1 MFRVLV
7 PVDTDE
13 DRALNQA
20 RFVASLPEADT
31 TVEVHLLF
39 VFEGEED
46 ELPEELQPFKSAS
59 RVRSV
64 RRAAEFLEDRN
75 IEVELL
81 DDSGNTA
88 ADIIRLAD
96 ELDSD
101 LIVMGGRKRSPA
113 AKVLFGSITQ
123 SVLLNTDR
131 PVTVT
136 GSGRESVSEPEPT

>member
-13 DRALNQA
+13 DRARTQA
-20 RFVASLPEADT
+20 RFVASLPDAAGQIEA
-31 TVEVHLLF
+31 HILF
-39 VFEGEED
+39 VFEGSEAD
-46 ELPEELQPFKSAS
+46 LPEELQPFRSAS

-64 RRAAEFLEDRN
+64 RRAVEFLEERD
-75 IEVELL
+75 IAVEVLE
-81 DDSGNTA
+81 DSGNTA
-88 ADIIRLAD
+88 ADIVDLA
-96 ELDSD
+96 EQLDVD

-113 AKVLFGSITQ
+113 AKVIFGSITQ

-136 GSGRESVSEPEPT
+136 GTTQSAD

>member
-20 RFVASLPEADT
+20 RFVASLPAADSDIEA
-31 TVEVHLLF
+31 HLLF
-39 VFEGEED
+39 VFEGEEED
-46 ELPEELQPFKSAS
+46 LPEELQQFRSAS

-64 RRAAEFLEDRN
+64 RRATEFFEECGIDAEIME
-75 IEVELL
+75 
-81 DDSGNTA
+81 DSGNTA
-88 ADIIRLAD
+88 ADIVDLAD
-96 ELDSD
+96 DLDVD

-113 AKVLFGSITQ
+113 AKVIFGSITQ

-131 PVTVT
+131 PVAVT
-136 GSGRESVSEPEPT
+136 GAGPTED

>member
-20 RFVASLPEADT
+20 EFVASLPAADSDVEA
-31 TVEVHLLF
+31 HLLF
-39 VFEGEED
+39 VFEGD
-46 ELPEELQPFKSAS
+46 EGDLPEELQPFRSAS

-64 RRAAEFLEDRN
+64 RRATEFFEEHGIASEILE
-75 IEVELL
+75 
-81 DDSGNTA
+81 DSGNTA
-88 ADIIRLAD
+88 EDIVDLAED
-96 ELDSD
+96 LDVD
-101 LIVMGGRKRSPA
+101 LIVMGGRKRTPT

-136 GSGRESVSEPEPT
+136 GSGAPGG